1 MSSVGDR
8 LDALRKAIRYYA
20 YRYYVLDDPAVS
32 DAEYD
37 AVWRELVA
45 LEHDHPELVTPDS
58 PTQRVPGAPSD
69 RFARVRHPAPI
80 LSLANAFGPA
90 ELNAWH
96 DRFLKLLPEELQASI
111 QYVVEPK
118 IDGLSVVLV
127 YEDGRFVL
135 GATRGDGEVGEDIT
149 ANLRTVKAVPLR
161 IPLPPAPLSAGIP
174 TPPAPLSVGIPTPPA
189 PLPAR
194 EGEGRAPARLVVR
207 GEIYTP
213 VADFHRF
220 NARQEQTGERT
231 YANPRNFAAGSLRQL
246 DARITA
252 GRPLKLWVYQII
264 ALEDAGADAPRT
276 QWETLDY
283 LQVLGFPVEAR
294 IRYFSDW
301 DAVVAYCEAWGQAER
316 HRLPYEADGLVIK
329 IDDFAIQERLGYV
342 GKDPRW
348 AIAYKYP
355 AEEAVARLLDIKV
368 NVGRTGTLNPYAVLD
383 PVQVGGVTV
392 TNATLH
398 NEDYIREKDIRV
410 GDMVAV
416 KRAGEVIPQ
425 VLRPLLELRTGEEKV
440 WQMPDRCPA
449 CGEQA
454 IRVAGEAAWYCVN
467 SACPAQLVRS
477 VEHFVSRGALDIA
490 GFGIRQAELFV
501 ELGFVKDLADI
512 YYLDA
517 AKLVEL
523 EGFGEKK
530 VANLM
535 SAIAASKSQPPA
547 RLLTALGI
555 QGVGEVV
562 AEDLMSHYDSLDA
575 LAAAPLAELQAIPGI
590 GPVLAQSIADWFAQ
604 EPNQHVLARLK
615 AAGVTTAQAPRAA
628 AQTGALPLAGLT
640 FVITGTLPTLSRD
653 QAKDLVKTYGGK
665 VTDSVSKNTSYLLA
679 GEAAGSKLAKAQQ
692 LGVPVIAEDELRRM
706 IRP

>member
-1 MSSVGDR
+1 MSGVEER
-8 LDALRKAIRYYA
+8 LEKVRAAIRYHA
-20 YRYYVLDDPAVS
+20 YRYYVLDDPTIS

-37 AVWRELVA
+37 ALWRELVE
-45 LEHDHPELVTPDS
+45 LETAHPELITPDS

-80 LSLANAFGPA
+80 LSLANAFGVA
-90 ELNAWH
+90 ELDAWR
-96 DRFLKLLPEELQASI
+96 DRFLKLLPEELQGGM

-118 IDGLSVVLV
+118 IDGLSVVLT
-127 YEDGRFVL
+127 YEEGRFVL

-161 IPLPPAPLSAGIP
+161 VPVAAQDGVL
-174 TPPAPLSVGIPTPPA
+174 
-189 PLPAR
+189 R
-194 EGEGRAPARLVVR
+194 HAPARLVVR
-207 GEIYTP
+207 GEAYTP
-213 VADFHRF
+213 IADFQRF
-220 NARQEQTGERT
+220 NAQQAQTGERT

-252 GRPLKLWVYQII
+252 GRPLRLWVYQII
-264 ALEDAGADAPRT
+264 ALEGAPAPRS

-283 LQVLGFPVEAR
+283 LRTLGFPVETRCRRFA
-294 IRYFSDW
+294 DW
-301 DAVVAYCEAWGQAER
+301 DALVAYCTSWGQTER
-316 HRLPYEADGLVIK
+316 PRLPYEADGLVIK
-329 IDDFAIQERLGYV
+329 VDDVALQERLGYV

-355 AEEAVARLLDIKV
+355 TEEAVTRLLEIKV
-368 NVGRTGTLNPYAVLD
+368 NVGRTGTLNPYAVLE

-398 NEDYIREKDIRV
+398 NEDYIREKDIRM
-410 GDMVAV
+410 GDLVAV

-425 VLRPLLELRTGEEKV
+425 VLRPLIELRTGEERL

-449 CGEQA
+449 CGSA
-454 IRVAGEAAWYCVN
+454 AVRPAGEAAWYCIN

-477 VEHFVSRGALDIA
+477 VEHFVSRGAMDIA

-501 ELGFVKDLADI
+501 ELGFIKDLADI
-512 YYLDA
+512 YYLDPT
-517 AKLVEL
+517 KLVSL

-535 SAIAASKSQPPA
+535 AAIAASKTRPPA

-555 QGVGEVV
+555 RGVGEAV
-562 AEDLMSHYDSLDA
+562 AEALMAHYDSLA
-575 LAAAPLAELQAIPGI
+575 ELAAAPLAALQAIEGI
-590 GPVLAQSIADWFAQ
+590 GPVLAQNIVDWFAQ
-604 EPNQHVLARLK
+604 APNRRVLARLQ
-615 AAGVTTAQAPRAA
+615 AAGVTMTQARAEA
-628 AQTGALPLAGLT
+628 PTGAQPLVGLT

-653 QAKDLVKTYGGK
+653 QAKELIKAHGGK
-665 VTDSVSKNTSYLLA
+665 VTDAVSKTTSYLLA
-679 GEAAGSKLAKAQQ
+679 GEAAGSKLTKARQ
-692 LGVPVIAEDELRRM
+692 LGVPIIAEDDLRRM
-706 IRP
+706 IS

>member
-1 MSSVGDR
+1 MSSEGAR
-8 LDALRKAIRYYA
+8 LEALRATIRYHA
-20 YRYYVLDDPAVS
+20 YRYYVLDDPSVS

-37 AVWRELVA
+37 ALWRELVA
-45 LEHDHPELVTPDS
+45 LESAHPELITPDS
-58 PTQRVPGAPSD
+58 PTQRVPGAPSE
-69 RFARVRHPAPI
+69 RFAKVRHPAPI
-80 LSLANAFGPA
+80 LSLANAFDVA
-90 ELNAWH
+90 ELNAWR
-96 DRFLKLLPEELQASI
+96 DRFLKLLPEELQAGI
-111 QYVVEPK
+111 AYVVEPK
-118 IDGLSVVLV
+118 IDGLSVVLT
-127 YEDGRFVL
+127 YEAGRLIL
-135 GATRGDGEVGEDIT
+135 GATRGDGEVGEEIT

-161 IPLPPAPLSAGIP
+161 IPVQESGVRGQE
-174 TPPAPLSVGIPTPPA
+174 SG
-189 PLPAR
+189 
-194 EGEGRAPARLVVR
+194 GRSQGPARLVVR
-207 GEIYTP
+207 GEVYTP
-213 VADFHRF
+213 IADFQEF

-231 YANPRNFAAGSLRQL
+231 YANPRNFAAGALRQL

-264 ALEDAGADAPRT
+264 ALEGAPAPRS
-276 QWETLDY
+276 QGETLDT
-283 LQVLGFPVEAR
+283 LRALGFPVEAR
-294 IRYFSDW
+294 IRSFDDW
-301 DAVVAYCEAWGQAER
+301 DALVAYCEAWGQTER
-316 HRLPYEADGLVIK
+316 PRLPYEADGLVIK
-329 IDDFAIQERLGYV
+329 INDVALQERLGYV

-355 AEEAVARLLDIKV
+355 AEEAVTRLLDIKV

-383 PVQVGGVTV
+383 PVFVGGVTV

-425 VLRPLLELRTGEEKV
+425 VLRPLVELRTGDERA
-440 WQMPDRCPA
+440 WQMPARCPA
-449 CGEQA
+449 CGEA
-454 IRVAGEAAWYCVN
+454 AVRVAGEAAWYCVN

-501 ELGFVKDLADI
+501 ELGFIKDLADVF
-512 YYLDA
+512 YLDA

-535 SAIAASKSQPPA
+535 AAIEASKARPPA

-555 QGVGEVV
+555 QGVGAVV
-562 AEDLMSHYDSLDA
+562 AEDLMAHYDSLAA

-590 GPVLAQSIADWFAQ
+590 GPILAQSVVDWFSQ
-604 EPNQHVLARLK
+604 EPNRQVLAKLQ
-615 AAGVTTAQAPRAA
+615 AASVTMAQAKAEVKA
-628 AQTGALPLAGLT
+628 EAQPLAGLT
-640 FVITGTLPTLSRD
+640 FVITGTLPTLGRD
-653 QAKDLVKTYGGK
+653 QARDLIKAQGGK

-679 GEAAGSKLAKAQQ
+679 GEAAGSKLTKAQQ
-692 LGVPVIAEDELRRM
+692 LGVPVIAEADLQRM
-706 IRP
+706 IAPATDN